1 LTSGGGTEIG
11 SPEIS
16 RFSVAGEVKL
26 ESAAGGKLQEY
37 LIGREGASI
46 CGPKGSKKLGENILP
61 NPFMLRTYTRRNK
74 TLAVNPGGG
83 WDMYGM

>member
-1 LTSGGGTEIG
+1 
-11 SPEIS
+11 
-16 RFSVAGEVKL
+16 
-26 ESAAGGKLQEY
+26 LQEY

-83 WDMYGM
+83 